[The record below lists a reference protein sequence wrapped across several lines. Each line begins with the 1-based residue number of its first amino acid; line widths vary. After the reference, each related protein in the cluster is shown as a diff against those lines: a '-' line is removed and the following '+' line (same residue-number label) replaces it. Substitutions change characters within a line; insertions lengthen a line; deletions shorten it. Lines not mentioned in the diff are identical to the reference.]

1 MEISITLFL
10 LILKNKLK
18 NVHLSR
24 YLLVMKGIKSL
35 SQFAWWLLV
44 VVMSGGMGISISI
57 RFPHCLAT
65 GGIMERVN
73 WALFLI
79 FKVIY

>member
-35 SQFAWWLLV
+35 SQFA
-44 VVMSGGMGISISI
+44 
-57 RFPHCLAT
+57 
-65 GGIMERVN
+65 
-73 WALFLI
+73 
-79 FKVIY
+79 